1 MQPYPR
7 VVGRGPPIVG
17 NHASLIVEYGEL
29 EGRLLQGDVLE
40 PESTAVGD
48 GNHAS
53 LTVEY
58 GELEGRLLRGDG
70 LEPESTGSSAV
81 IEYSRA
87 PGDTLNA

>member
-1 MQPYPR
+1 M
-7 VVGRGPPIVG
+7 
-17 NHASLIVEYGEL
+17 
-29 EGRLLQGDVLE
+29 LE

-58 GELEGRLLRGDG
+58 GELEGRSLRGDG
-70 LEPESTGSSAV
+70 LEPESTGSFAV